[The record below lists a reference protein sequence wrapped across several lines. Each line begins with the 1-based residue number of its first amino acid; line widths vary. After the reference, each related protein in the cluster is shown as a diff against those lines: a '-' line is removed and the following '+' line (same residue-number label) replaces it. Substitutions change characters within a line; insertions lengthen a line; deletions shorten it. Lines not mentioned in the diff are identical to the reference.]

1 MYKHVPNHRPVMKQ
15 PSARETN
22 RPPRVASALGSLL
35 APEGR
40 GSSEHTS
47 EIPRPRRPGSSSGEF
62 WWWMLCKFMMINDD
76 WYDDWYGDNSSIFQL
91 PEGYCE
97 RFNFYT
103 TSGPFHAQF
112 GLSQMIVGDPMP
124 YAIQSKGK
132 EPELTA
138 DPSSNTT
145 KAPFHRQ
152 TGHEGSSVLHR
163 PNCKPIPPVLQK
175 EVIVGLPV
183 GSGTENIRLDL
194 QFANLPNSSNIYT
207 SH

>member
-1 MYKHVPNHRPVMKQ
+1 MFQTTDQSWNNLQLEKQTGRQGLHQLWGHFWRQKDADRQSIHQKSLDQDVQAVPQ
-15 PSARETN
+15 ESFDDGCC
-22 RPPRVASALGSLL
+22 ASS
-35 APEGR
+35 
-40 GSSEHTS
+40 
-47 EIPRPRRPGSSSGEF
+47 
-62 WWWMLCKFMMINDD
+62 WWSMMINDD

-175 EVIVGLPV
+175 EVVVGLPV